1 MLPEESTGGR
11 IEADDVR
18 ALLTHP
24 AVVGLAEVMS
34 FDAVI
39 AGEREPLAKIAAA
52 ESARRAVDGHAPGVR
67 GRRLN
72 AYLAAGPDSDHEC
85 TTLVE
90 AREKLSRGMWVFIRE
105 ASFARNLE
113 ALAPLLLEQGGRRCC
128 LVSDDVTVETL
139 ATDGHLDRLLRR
151 AVAYDVPAAN
161 AVRALTLNVAERFG
175 LGRRGPVA
183 PGYAADLVA
192 VTDLDECRVT
202 AVWKDGEAVA
212 RDGQLLRPLPGSA
225 VDGAADTVRAAPLT
239 RETFVAQ
246 GPPGDVIEIVPDEI
260 LTVRGPGGP
269 DALQLAVVER
279 HRASGRVGLGWVR
292 GLGPLEGAI
301 ASTVAHD
308 SHNIIVAGS
317 NPDDMLVAANA
328 LVDAGG
334 GLTVASEG
342 RVRSLLPL
350 PVAGLMSDRPATE
363 VLAAERAL
371 HAAFR
376 AAGGT
381 LDHPF
386 VALSF
391 LALPVIPEI
400 RLTDRGVLYVPA

>member
-1 MLPEESTGGR
+1 M
-11 IEADDVR
+11 R

-151 AVAYDVPAAN
+151 AVRLR
-161 AVRALTLNVAERFG
+161 RAGRERRARAHAER
-175 LGRRGPVA
+175 RRA
-183 PGYAADLVA
+183 F
-192 VTDLDECRVT
+192 R
-202 AVWKDGEAVA
+202 A
-212 RDGQLLRPLPGSA
+212 RP
-225 VDGAADTVRAAPLT
+225 
-239 RETFVAQ
+239 
-246 GPPGDVIEIVPDEI
+246 
-260 LTVRGPGGP
+260 
-269 DALQLAVVER
+269 
-279 HRASGRVGLGWVR
+279 
-292 GLGPLEGAI
+292 
-301 ASTVAHD
+301 
-308 SHNIIVAGS
+308 
-317 NPDDMLVAANA
+317 
-328 LVDAGG
+328 AGG
-334 GLTVASEG
+334 GW
-342 RVRSLLPL
+342 
-350 PVAGLMSDRPATE
+350 RPAT
-363 VLAAERAL
+363 R
-371 HAAFR
+371 R
-376 AAGGT
+376 T
-381 LDHPF
+381 WW
-386 VALSF
+386 
-391 LALPVIPEI
+391 
-400 RLTDRGVLYVPA
+400 R